1 MKAKTISIVNQKG
14 GVGKT
19 TTAAAL
25 HNALTY
31 KGYKVL
37 SVDANAQRNLSQ
49 CLNADTDDKGVAD
62 ILLNPAEIRQTIT
75 HTEQGDVLAGSKS
88 LANID
93 ILQEQADVESKYL
106 ALNTAL
112 SIVAKDY
119 DYIIIDTPP
128 FMGTLL
134 LNCLLASD
142 YYIIAAEAD
151 AFSIS
156 AVEDIIENIKDL
168 QNAYGTKIKAAG
180 ILLTR
185 YTGRATLSKQLL
197 EVFNRPAKAIHTT
210 VFSTPIREGIAI
222 KEAHLMRQ
230 SLYDYAPK
238 SKPAQDYLAFTE
250 ELLTRI

>member
-31 KGYKVL
+31 RGYKCL
-37 SVDANAQRNLSQ
+37 SVDANAQRNLTQ
-49 CLNADTDDKGVAD
+49 CLDAEMDGTGVAD
-62 ILLNPAEIRQTIT
+62 VLLNPASIREAIRSVP
-75 HTEQGDVLAGSKS
+75 QGDVLAGSKD

-93 ILQEQADVESKYL
+93 ILQERAGTDSKYT
-106 ALNTAL
+106 ALKEAL

-168 QNAYGTKIKAAG
+168 QGAYGTKIKAAG

-197 EVFNRPAKAIHTT
+197 EVFNKPAKSIKTT
-210 VFSTPIREGIAI
+210 VFNTPIREGIAI

-230 SLYDYAPK
+230 SLYEYAPK
-238 SKPAQDYLAFTE
+238 SKPAQDYLAVAD
-250 ELLTRI
+250 ELLKRI

>member
-1 MKAKTISIVNQKG
+1 MKAKIISIVNQKG

-31 KGYKVL
+31 KGYKCL
-37 SVDANAQRNLSQ
+37 SVDANAQRNLTQ
-49 CLNADTDDKGVAD
+49 CLNAEDGDKSIAD
-62 ILLNPAEIRQTIT
+62 ILISPTDIRAAIRSTT
-75 HTEQGDVLAGSKS
+75 QGDILAGSKA

-112 SIVAKDY
+112 KMVSKEY

-134 LNCLLASD
+134 LNCLLASA

-156 AVEDIIENIKDL
+156 AVEDLIENIQDL
-168 QNAYGTKIKAAG
+168 QNSYGTKIKAAG

-185 YTGRATLSKQLL
+185 YTGRATLSKQLI
-197 EVFNRPAKAIHTT
+197 EVFNKPAKAIHTT

-230 SLYDYAPK
+230 SLYDYAPR
-238 SKPAQDYLAFTE
+238 SKPAQDYLAFTD

>member
-1 MKAKTISIVNQKG
+1 MKAKIISIVNQKG
-14 GVGKT
+14 GAGKT

-25 HNALTY
+25 HNALTF
-31 KGYKVL
+31 KGYKCL
-37 SVDANAQRNLSQ
+37 SVDVNAQRNLSQ
-49 CLNADTDDKGVAD
+49 CLNADTGDKSVLD
-62 ILLNPAEIRQTIT
+62 VLLNPAEIKEAIISVP
-75 HTEQGDVLAGSKS
+75 QGDVLAGNKG

-93 ILQEQADVESKYL
+93 ILQAQAGTENTY
-106 ALNTAL
+106 TAL
-112 SIVAKDY
+112 KEAFTLIRKDY
-119 DYIIIDTPP
+119 DFIVLDTPP

-134 LNCLLASD
+134 LNCLLSSD

-151 AFSIS
+151 AFSLS
-156 AVEDIIENIKDL
+156 AVEDIIENITDL
-168 QNAYGTKIKAAG
+168 QSAYGAKIKAAG

-185 YTGRATLSKQLL
+185 YTGRAALSKQLL
-197 EVFNRPAKAIHTT
+197 EVFNKPAKAIHTQ

-230 SLYDYAPK
+230 SLYEYALK